1 MELVKSEIIDNIQ
14 IAKDTFSMALLG
26 NWASITATGQFVNI
40 KLPGKYLRRPISV
53 CRVSGDVLT
62 IVYKVVGDGTEM
74 MSKMPEGTQLEVLS
88 GLGNGFDVSISA
100 AEPLIIGGGAGVA
113 PMFGLGEALIAAGK
127 TPRAILG
134 FNSEDEVFL
143 AKELS
148 QLGIHTAI
156 STVDG
161 SLGVKGFV
169 TDVMKST
176 AGKYDYVFTCGPE
189 PMLKAVYNFDDIDGQ
204 YSFEARMACGFG
216 ACVGCTCRTKYGA
229 KRICKDGPILQK
241 GEIIW

>member
-14 IAKDTFSMALLG
+14 IAKSTFSMTLLG
-26 NWASITATGQFVNI
+26 NWTSISSPGQFINI

-74 MSKMPEGTQLEVLS
+74 MSNMPEGTQLEVLS
-88 GLGNGFDVSISA
+88 GLGNGFDIGACSSA
-100 AEPLIIGGGAGVA
+100 PLLVGGGAGVA
-113 PMFGLGEALIAAGK
+113 PLFGLGEALIASGK
-127 TPRAILG
+127 KPLAVLG
-134 FNSEDEVFL
+134 FNSEDEIFL

-169 TDVMKST
+169 TDAMKMM
-176 AGKYDYVFTCGPE
+176 AGKYDYVFACGPE
-189 PMLKAVYNFDDIDGQ
+189 PMLKAVHNFDETDGQ

-216 ACVGCTCRTKYGA
+216 ACVGCTCQTKYGA
-229 KRICKDGPILQK
+229 KRICKDGPVLQK